1 MRCSAGAPGSWC
13 LVDSGD
19 KEVSSGFDGV
29 DGLVDRSGD
38 ENGGLRYIR
47 AIQGHSSGMSM
58 SPRLM
63 NYVMIPYKWKHSM
76 AEAGLV
82 AGGRERKEGRQT
94 TFFTPLDPFNS
105 EADEAESITDTTK
118 PRKVQY
124 QNSMET

>member
-19 KEVSSGFDGV
+19 KEVSPGFDGV

-47 AIQGHSSGMSM
+47 AIHGHSGGMSM

-63 NYVMIPYKWKHSM
+63 NYVMIPYTWKRFIYHVGRARDQYSI
-76 AEAGLV
+76 AKIGLV
-82 AGGRERKEGRQT
+82 AGGR
-94 TFFTPLDPFNS
+94 
-105 EADEAESITDTTK
+105 
-118 PRKVQY
+118 
-124 QNSMET
+124 